1 MIAGSFSPFEPG
13 CPELPAITYNYL
25 LPQNTRLKKIEILVE
40 EWQEIPGNFYIY
52 PKQKEMII
60 FDWFIFD
67 RRLKSFDKTPL
78 EHFIDINKDAPPEE
92 KRIYENLVKKQDIIL
107 AFEQKRHINKLKRRF
122 KNLDLDEKVF
132 LLLEYTGETENLD
145 IEDPFYL
152 EQEEYNVILKRIE
165 DGVLKIIKKIININ
179 SSEKG

>member
-1 MIAGSFSPFEPG
+1 MEFDSAGLYHYYEAAQDG
-13 CPELPAITYNYL
+13 TVNYL
-25 LPQNTRLKKIEILVE
+25 
-40 EWQEIPGNFYIY
+40 
-52 PKQKEMII
+52 
-60 FDWFIFD
+60 
-67 RRLKSFDKTPL
+67 KSKG
-78 EHFIDINKDAPPEE
+78 IDITDFRT
-92 KRIYENLVKKQDIIL
+92 KRVDDYLVKKQDLIL

-132 LLLEYTGETENLD
+132 LLLEYAGETENLE

-179 SSEKG
+179 S

>member
-1 MIAGSFSPFEPG
+1 VEFDSAGLYHYYEAAQDG
-13 CPELPAITYNYL
+13 TVNYL
-25 LPQNTRLKKIEILVE
+25 
-40 EWQEIPGNFYIY
+40 
-52 PKQKEMII
+52 
-60 FDWFIFD
+60 
-67 RRLKSFDKTPL
+67 KSKG
-78 EHFIDINKDAPPEE
+78 IDITDFRT
-92 KRIYENLVKKQDIIL
+92 KRVDDYLVKKQDLIL

-132 LLLEYTGETENLD
+132 LLLEYAGETENLE

-179 SSEKG
+179 S